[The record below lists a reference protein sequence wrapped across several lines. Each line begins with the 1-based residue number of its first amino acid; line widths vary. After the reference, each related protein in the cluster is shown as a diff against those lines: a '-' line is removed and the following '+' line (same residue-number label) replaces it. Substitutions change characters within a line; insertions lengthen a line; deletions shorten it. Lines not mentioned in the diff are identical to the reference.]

1 VALVTQL
8 STAFLNYVGA
18 GEDDDDAAMAA
29 AQCLECIATVLKGI
43 CERPELY
50 RTMEPQL
57 IPLVLQILGND
68 GEYIEYLEYALDIL
82 TFLTYFPDHIS
93 PELWQAF
100 PLIYIAF
107 DQWAFDYLNLMVPP
121 LENFIGKAPQQF
133 LAGTASTPEG
143 EVKYIELVFSI
154 VAKTVA
160 EERSSESES
169 RKALS
174 LYMSILHNCRGQVDL
189 YLPMMND
196 IALAK
201 LGQQVTAE
209 IPLTRIAIYQ
219 VLGSALYYNPQLE
232 LAELEKRGVTQQVF
246 SQWIKDSEQ
255 MDRWL
260 PRKLTVLGLT
270 SILQLP
276 ASSFPPSVASSIHH
290 LISVVVKMTEA
301 MKVDAEKEEDDDD
314 AHAIEDEAED
324 GDDDDFEGFG
334 EDEDVTSD
342 ADEAYMDALNKLSGS
357 GSDVARFL
365 IGEDWDQDA
374 DDDDDDYTSP
384 LDEVDQLLFLSDT
397 LKAAF
402 QREPEVY
409 QQVQTALPP
418 EVVNSCQKLFAAA
431 DAQRANAVASA

>member
-1 VALVTQL
+1 
-8 STAFLNYVGA
+8 
-18 GEDDDDAAMAA
+18 
-29 AQCLECIATVLKGI
+29 
-43 CERPELY
+43 
-50 RTMEPQL
+50 
-57 IPLVLQILGND
+57 
-68 GEYIEYLEYALDIL
+68 
-82 TFLTYFPDHIS
+82 
-93 PELWQAF
+93 
-100 PLIYIAF
+100 
-107 DQWAFDYLNLMVPP
+107 
-121 LENFIGKAPQQF
+121 
-133 LAGTASTPEG
+133 
-143 EVKYIELVFSI
+143 
-154 VAKTVA
+154 
-160 EERSSESES
+160 
-169 RKALS
+169 
-174 LYMSILHNCRGQVDL
+174 
-189 YLPMMND
+189 MMND

-402 QREPEVY
+402 QVY